1 VIRTN
6 KDKLVKIAVG
16 GEVSAP
22 KLHAPTNVDSTG
34 RAFISIGMAGIVY
47 NAHVGDLAFGWKAD
61 HIEPGV
67 SIHHPEEQAD
77 YAMHYLT
84 CVGNDA
90 VVTTGDAAGAWGRVS
105 GEHAR
110 LLIDFS
116 AADLDKLNVG
126 DKIVIQGYGVGL
138 ELLDFPQ
145 IMVRKCSPEL
155 VENMGLEVTR
165 DGKLAV
171 PVTHLLAPRI
181 MGSGL
186 ELIPEFVDQDMM
198 SEDRALMAELGYL
211 DLRLG
216 DLVAIL
222 DQDHSYG
229 RGYKDGAVVIGLI
242 NHGDSAMTGHGP
254 GVMTLF
260 SCAGPDIVPVID
272 SKANIANYLPFP
284 SRVGSRGK

>member
-6 KDKLVKIAVG
+6 RDKLVKIAVG
-16 GEVSAP
+16 GEVSPP
-22 KLHAPTNVDSTG
+22 KLHAPTQADSTG
-34 RAFISIGMAGIVY
+34 RSFISIGMAGIVY
-47 NAHVGDLAFGWKAD
+47 NAQVGDLAFGWKAD

-67 SIHHPEEQAD
+67 SIHNPDEHAD

-90 VVTTGDAAGAWGRVS
+90 VVSSGEAAGARGLVS

-110 LLIDFS
+110 LLIDF
-116 AADLDKLNVG
+116 AADDLDRLNIG

-145 IMVRKCSPEL
+145 IAVRKCSPAL
-155 VENMGLEVTR
+155 IENMRLEVNR
-165 DGKLAV
+165 AGQLVA
-171 PVTHLLAPRI
+171 PVTHTLTPRL

-186 ELIPEFVDQDMM
+186 ELIPEFVDQDMV
-198 SEDRALMAELGYL
+198 SEDRALIEELGLL

-229 RGYKDGAVVIGLI
+229 RGLRQGGVVIGLI

-254 GVMTLF
+254 GVMTLL
-260 SCAGPDIVPVID
+260 SCPTPDIVPVID
-272 SKANIANYLPFP
+272 ARANIANYLPFP
-284 SRVGSRGK
+284 SRMGSQGK

>member
-1 VIRTN
+1 MIRTN
-6 KDKLVKIAVG
+6 KDRLVKIAVG

-47 NAHVGDLAFGWKAD
+47 NARVGDPAFGWRAD

-67 SIHHPEEQAD
+67 SVHNPDEQAD

-90 VVTTGDAAGAWGRVS
+90 IVTSGDAAGARGRVT

-110 LLIDFS
+110 LLIDF
-116 AADLDKLNVG
+116 APEDLDRMNIG
-126 DKIVIQGYGVGL
+126 DKVLIQGYGVGL
-138 ELLDFPQ
+138 ELLDFPRVT
-145 IMVRKCSPEL
+145 VRKCSPEL
-155 VENMGLEVTR
+155 IENMGLDVTR
-165 DGKLAV
+165 DGRLAV
-171 PVTHLLAPRI
+171 PVTHLLSPRI

-198 SEDRALMAELGYL
+198 SQDRDLMAEMGLL

-229 RGYKDGAVVIGLI
+229 RGYREGAVVIGLI

-254 GVMTLF
+254 GVMTLL
-260 SCAGPDIVPVID
+260 SCPTADIVPVLD
-272 SKANIANYLPFP
+272 PKANIANYLPFP
-284 SRVGSRGK
+284 SRVGPRGG